1 MDPTAN
7 PFAALSLIVAPAILT
22 NACALLA
29 MSTSNRMARA
39 VDRSRELLREI
50 EHGVSD
56 AHRPR
61 HLRDL
66 TITETRAL
74 LLMRVLS
81 NFYVALAGFA
91 LATLVSLIGAV
102 IQSAGRAAVTL
113 VFEVLAVGTGLVAVG
128 ALVHGAILLVRE
140 TRLAVRVL
148 QDRVAD
154 ARALAGNQ

>member
-1 MDPTAN
+1 MDPTIN

-29 MSTSNRMARA
+29 MSTSNRLGRA

-50 EHGVSD
+50 EHGVEP

-61 HLRDL
+61 YLRDL
-66 TITETRAL
+66 GITETRAL
-74 LLMRVLS
+74 LLMRVLGS
-81 NFYVALAGFA
+81 FYVALAGFA
-91 LATLVSLIGAV
+91 VATLVSLIGAV
-102 IQSAGRAAVTL
+102 VGTAGQAALTL
-113 VFEVLAVGTGLVAVG
+113 FVEVLAVGAGVVAVA

-154 ARALAGNQ
+154 ARALAR